1 MEARSAAVGSPPLR
15 YMFPDNDGLR
25 SADAARLLAAAPGVV
40 PRILPDLHVGA
51 GGAVASAAS
60 LFANPPT
67 PGFTQGAINCE
78 TNAGTHDLQRAL
90 DEAADLIAWF
100 TADTAVTDKLYARTA
115 SFCTGSSNNF
125 DSWDQSLSMFLPN
138 MTWLQPPGH
147 VHAMV
152 KATWAETS
160 LAAAVAVAGSQAPFA
175 AQRTADGKTLV
186 LRVVN
191 SGGGAL
197 PVQVALAGSGAAAAA
212 AGPSFTLWTLGG
224 QGLSRSADNFPAKV
238 DNVAPVRAD
247 VPIAAGARALNVTLE
262 ATQFAILVIPLHWA
276 LQ

>member
-51 GGAVASAAS
+51 GGAVASAAA

-67 PGFTQGAINCE
+67 PGFSQGAINCE

-100 TADTAVTDKLYARTA
+100 TADTAVTDRLYARTA
-115 SFCTGSSNNF
+115 SFCNGASAGF

-147 VHAMV
+147 VHAMI
-152 KATWAETS
+152 KATWAEKT
-160 LAAAVAVAGSQAPFA
+160 LAAAVDAGGSQAPFA

-191 SGGGAL
+191 SGDGAL
-197 PVQVALAGSGAAAAA
+197 PVQVALGGAAV
-212 AGPSFTLWTLGG
+212 AGPSFAVWTLGG
-224 QGLSRSADNFPAKV
+224 QGLSRAADNYPAKV

-247 VPIAAGARALNVTLE
+247 VPIAAGARGLNVTLE
-262 ATQFAILVIPLHWA
+262 ATQYAVLVIPL
-276 LQ
+276 L

>member
-51 GGAVASAAS
+51 GGAVASAAA
-60 LFANPPT
+60 LFSNPPT

-100 TADTAVTDKLYARTA
+100 TADTAVTDRLYARTA

-147 VHAMV
+147 VHAMIT
-152 KATWAETS
+152 ATWAQAT
-160 LAAAVAVAGSQAPFA
+160 LASAVSAGGSQAPFA

-191 SGGGAL
+191 SGAGAL
-197 PVQVALAGSGAAAAA
+197 PLQVALAGPAVV

-224 QGLSRSADNFPAKV
+224 QGASRAADNTPSKL
-238 DNVAPVRAD
+238 DSVAPVRAEL
-247 VPIAAGARALNVTLE
+247 PIAAGALGLNITLQP
-262 ATQFAILVIPLHWA
+262 TQFAIMVIPL
-276 LQ
+276 Q